1 MAFARDLLSK
11 RVAVGY
17 GEEHLKLLVPRLAE
31 HRAQLAVVLE
41 RGTECFLGLIGL
53 EEVAARQSA
62 GNRILADLISPVL
75 PLVFSENETAENI
88 ARLLIEHDV
97 SEAVVESVN
106 NRFLGVVTSESVFAW
121 LWQQH
126 PAPTLPRRP
135 EGNGLVPFSPNRAP
149 SPRGSVILVVED
161 HTPSRTA
168 LRAYLTRLSYQVVE
182 ASTVAEALQRADDHR
197 VDLVISDIGLPDQS
211 GYELMSALREKHGLV
226 GIAMSAL
233 GSREDVTRSKAAGFI
248 LHLTKPLAG
257 PGLDN
262 VLSAYF
268 AMKHSAPPFA

>member
-1 MAFARDLLSK
+1 MT
-11 RVAVGY
+11 
-17 GEEHLKLLVPRLAE
+17 P
-31 HRAQLAVVLE
+31 
-41 RGTECFLGLIGL
+41 I
-53 EEVAARQSA
+53 
-62 GNRILADLISPVL
+62 
-75 PLVFSENETAENI
+75 
-88 ARLLIEHDV
+88 
-97 SEAVVESVN
+97 
-106 NRFLGVVTSESVFAW
+106 
-121 LWQQH
+121 
-126 PAPTLPRRP
+126 LPRRP